1 MVDFIKLLV
10 KFIKLF
16 IFLDKASGGAVS
28 EFIKDLE
35 EQYGITE

>member
-16 IFLDKASGGAVS
+16 IFLDKASGGAGS